1 MESNIKWYE
10 DKDLAIFFNTM
21 PRVAVRYIVPSMTT
35 LEKQSVKRF
44 PFINKRDLNVAIFD
58 RKKEKCYKF
67 TIKKDYVFD
76 GASVPRFFWRIIGA
90 NTDNKFLIPALIHDT
105 LCERKDIIDNDRE
118 LSTNVFNAL
127 LYTEDVNS
135 FKRFLMKNSVAFYQ
149 TIFCKW
155 EK

>member
-10 DKDLAIFFNTM
+10 DEELSIFFNTM
-21 PRVAVRYIVPSMTT
+21 PRVAVRYVVPSMTT

-44 PFINKRDLNVAIFD
+44 PFINKRDLNVVIFD

-76 GASVPRFFWRIIGA
+76 GASIPKFFHRVIGA
-90 NTDNKFLIPALIHDT
+90 NTDNSFLIPALIHDT
-105 LCERKDIIDNDRE
+105 LCERKELIDNDRE

-149 TIFCKW
+149 TLFCKW
-155 EK
+155 RK

>member
-35 LEKQSVKRF
+35 LEKQIVKRY
-44 PFINKRDLNVAIFD
+44 PFINKKDLKVAIFD

-76 GASVPRFFWRIIGA
+76 GASIPKFFHRVIGA
-90 NTDNKFLIPALIHDT
+90 NTDNSFLIPALIHDT

-135 FKRFLMKNSVAFYQ
+135 FKRFLMKNSVACYQ

>member
-76 GASVPRFFWRIIGA
+76 GASIPKFFHRVIGA
-90 NTDNKFLIPALIHDT
+90 NTDNSFLIPALIHDT

-135 FKRFLMKNSVAFYQ
+135 FKRFLMKNSVACYQ